1 MGGSRQLQIID
12 YLVLGTSIK
21 DSFCH
26 THMTV
31 ILFSQKLSTESLPE
45 QFFSPV
51 SLLYLEITIQNPE
64 EHIFNIGI
72 WSIYLI
78 RIFIAMSISM
88 VVIHQYLILFRG
100 STSSLRGRQLL
111 WLVLPLMP
119 SLVSFI
125 FSIYVVFAFSV
136 YLFIL

>member
-1 MGGSRQLQIID
+1 
-12 YLVLGTSIK
+12 
-21 DSFCH
+21 
-26 THMTV
+26 MTV